1 MVYLLVRNAEKYDR
15 VFPKVK
21 LCATSCIV
29 GNTTCMKHCWQ
40 WRAALIRQPQVRPLR
55 AFLVGILRYVKAGKK
70 EWGEKGRKEGKK
82 EQGIK
87 ERRKG
92 EWGRKK
98 GVKLSHFYAVVLFI
112 IHQLSFLI
120 FFSGS
125 DKGEFLFFSL
135 DLCKYVRN
143 QTGEFERQCQA
154 LSKYF
159 NNPEWN
165 FSQCFFP
172 QP

>member
-1 MVYLLVRNAEKYDR
+1 MARCSHPAAPSETFASISGRNSAICKGR
-15 VFPKVK
+15 
-21 LCATSCIV
+21 
-29 GNTTCMKHCWQ
+29 
-40 WRAALIRQPQVRPLR
+40 
-55 AFLVGILRYVKAGKK
+55 
-70 EWGEKGRKEGKK
+70 EKGMRRKRE
-82 EQGIK
+82 EGIK

-154 LSKYF
+154 LSKYL
-159 NNPEWN
+159 NNPE
-165 FSQCFFP
+165 
-172 QP
+172 